1 MELSNYLRDPM
12 SAALIA
18 GGITAA
24 YIHLKAQLN
33 NEGKLE
39 LNKYT
44 KPAVLN
50 AELHKTFP
58 EEKGIKKMMTSFDL
72 LKSTNPRLVVDAYMK
87 GVTPY
92 ADKISSKDESFLL
105 DEIETIDFLKDLN
118 IKTYWERMSVATRS
132 ATWQY
137 LQTLYM
143 LGTTITSIPDDTLK
157 MIENIAK
164 ECAEK
169 MQDGDG
175 DLNQDALMKMMSGML
190 GGMPKK

>member
-1 MELSNYLRDPM
+1 MGQFL
-12 SAALIA
+12 
-18 GGITAA
+18 
-24 YIHLKAQLN
+24 
-33 NEGKLE
+33 
-39 LNKYT
+39 
-44 KPAVLN
+44 V
-50 AELHKTFP
+50 ELHKTFP
-58 EEKGIKKMMTSFDL
+58 QEKGIKKMMTSFDL

>member
-1 MELSNYLRDPM
+1 MASV
-12 SAALIA
+12 
-18 GGITAA
+18 TAFNDMMGQF
-24 YIHLKAQLN
+24 L
-33 NEGKLE
+33 
-39 LNKYT
+39 
-44 KPAVLN
+44 V
-50 AELHKTFP
+50 ELHKTFP

-72 LKSTNPRLVVDAYMK
+72 LNSTNPRLVVDAYMK